1 MTGQQII
8 NAIRGYIE
16 VCHWVAKMAATGA
29 AIAVALFVMVAERYG
44 LQVPYVN
51 VSSDVTTWAY
61 LAGIYWLSR

>member
-8 NAIRGYIE
+8 NAIRGYIDFAIG
-16 VCHWVAKMAATGA
+16 WLKWATGA

-51 VSSDVTTWAY
+51 VSSDVTTWVY

>member
-8 NAIRGYIE
+8 NAIRGYVDFAIG
-16 VCHWVAKMAATGA
+16 WLKWATGA

-44 LQVPYVN
+44 LQVPYIN
-51 VSSDVTTWAY
+51 ASGDVTTWAY

>member
-8 NAIRGYIE
+8 NAIRGYVDFAIG
-16 VCHWVAKMAATGA
+16 WLKWATGA

-44 LQVPYVN
+44 LQVPYID

>member
-8 NAIRGYIE
+8 NAIRGYID
-16 VCHWVAKMAATGA
+16 VAVGWLKWATGA

-44 LQVPYVN
+44 LQVPYLE

-61 LAGIYWLSR
+61 LAGIYWLTR